1 MADFVVLYA
10 VSSRLCSAM
19 TGGRRYNPMWF
30 FIKANQS
37 KSSFVAIVRHPVAD
51 AFIRTRSDLLN
62 STPQFL
68 EFTLNAPWRSCDI
81 CLYLLCRHCLF
92 LSHIFWYV
100 KIRWRIPKARMSA
113 FTPKAD
119 IGTQPSDVRFVPKAD
134 IRQLIRSP
142 RQHWR
147 AASAGC

>member
-37 KSSFVAIVRHPVAD
+37 KSSFVAVVRHPVAD

-68 EFTLNAPWRSCDI
+68 EFTLNAPSALSRYMPLSPLQTLSI
-81 CLYLLCRHCLF
+81 SLAYLPVRENYAVH
-92 LSHIFWYV
+92 SKSPDV
-100 KIRWRIPKARMSA
+100 R
-113 FTPKAD
+113 FTSKAD
-119 IGTQPSDVRFVPKAD
+119 IAERD
-134 IRQLIRSP
+134 
-142 RQHWR
+142 
-147 AASAGC
+147 